1 MQFPGIQQII
11 LLAPPILFAL
21 TIHEFSHGYVAY
33 YLGDS
38 TAKAAGRLTL
48 NPLKHLDPIGTI
60 AVFIINFGWAKPVPV
75 NPYFF
80 KNPRKGMLWVGLAGP
95 ASNLIV
101 AVISALLVKV
111 FVALGSVLPLALTE
125 PLQIMLTYS
134 VLINVILC
142 IFNLLPIPPLDG
154 SRVLAG
160 LLPEDKAR
168 SYESLEKR
176 IGSMGLLIILI
187 LLMYTGILGRL
198 INPIINFTLIAFNLP
213 LRLS

>member
-80 KNPRKGMLWVGLAGP
+80 KNPRKGMLWVGIAGP

-101 AVISALLVKV
+101 AVISALLFKV
-111 FVALGSVLPLALTE
+111 FVALGTFFPPALTE
-125 PLQIMLTYS
+125 PLLQMLFYS
-134 VLINVILC
+134 VLINVLLGV
-142 IFNLLPIPPLDG
+142 FNLLPIPPLDG

-160 LLPEDKAR
+160 LLPADMAR
-168 SYESLEKR
+168 SYESLEQR
-176 IGSMGLLIILI
+176 FGTMGLLIILI
-187 LLMYTGILGRL
+187 LLLYTGILDLL
-198 INPIINFTLIAFNLP
+198 INPIINFIYVSLNIVP
-213 LRLS
+213 H